1 MIESIKYNNSSIN
14 GFTYDEVKKAISKI
28 DGRILSVERFRNIN
42 FEDKKTELLT
52 MINERPAVVTI
63 GDKTFN
69 NIVDIL
75 IAEDYSYAGIMNL
88 EIRCSVTY

>member
-14 GFTYDEVKKAISKI
+14 GFAYDEVKKSISKI

-52 MINERPAVVTI
+52 MINERPTLVTI

-88 EIRCSVTY
+88 EIRCNVVY